1 MQNLSERK
9 WFHCPDGVT
18 KLSSCALRARSAR
31 WAFADENAEAID
43 AHWDEAKRSN
53 PNYFNGVIYLVDD
66 VAISDGALQAS
77 LLRTEFKSYLY
88 WRTNGFPQ
96 AGVLD
101 GFGSALIRS
110 EDGHIMLGRQRAG
123 NVNGGQ
129 TYAPAGFIDE
139 QDVDAE
145 GVIHIDQS
153 ALREV
158 TEETGID
165 PGALSRDDGFYLT
178 RSGPQ
183 LSIAVP
189 LLARMTTVEFIRRAE
204 QHIAASPNSELDA
217 IVAVAGLHDIENLP
231 TPRYMRMLLDAIL
244 ADV

>member
-1 MQNLSERK
+1 MQYLSERK

-18 KLSSCALRARSAR
+18 KLSSCALRVSPAR
-31 WAFADENAEAID
+31 WSFANENAEAID
-43 AHWDEAKRSN
+43 AHWAEAKRTN
-53 PNYFNGVIYLVDD
+53 PNYFNGVVYLVDD
-66 VAISDGALQAS
+66 VAISDGALRAS

-88 WRTNGFPQ
+88 WRANGFPP

-123 NVNGGQ
+123 NVNGGKA
-129 TYAPAGFIDE
+129 YAPAGFIDG

-145 GVIHIDQS
+145 GLIHIERS

-158 TEETGID
+158 AEETGID
-165 PGALSRDDGFYLT
+165 PGAIAKDDGFYLT

-183 LSIAVP
+183 LSMAVP
-189 LLARMTTVEFIRRAE
+189 LRARMTTAEFVSRAE
-204 QHIAASPNSELDA
+204 QHIRASPNSELDA
-217 IVAVAGLHDIENLP
+217 IIPVAGLQDVENLP
-231 TPRYMRMLLDAIL
+231 VPRYMRVLLDAIF
-244 ADV
+244 ADG

>member
-1 MQNLSERK
+1 MQNLTECK

-18 KLSSCALRARSAR
+18 KLSSCALRVSSAR
-31 WAFADENAEAID
+31 WSFAHENAEAIN
-43 AHWDEAKRSN
+43 AHWAEAMRSN
-53 PNYFNGVIYLVDD
+53 PNYFNGVVYLVDD
-66 VAISDGALQAS
+66 VAISDGALRAS

-88 WRTNGFPQ
+88 WRANGFPP

-129 TYAPAGFIDE
+129 AYAPAGFIDG

-145 GVIHIDQS
+145 GLIHIERS

-158 TEETGID
+158 AEETGID
-165 PGALSRDDGFYLT
+165 PGAIAKDDGFYLT

-183 LSIAVP
+183 LSMAVP
-189 LLARMTTVEFIRRAE
+189 LRARMPTAEFVSRAL
-204 QHIAASPNSELDA
+204 QHIRASPNSELDA
-217 IVAVAGLHDIENLP
+217 IIPVAGLQDVENLP
-231 TPRYMRMLLDAIL
+231 VPRYMRVLLDAIF
-244 ADV
+244 ADG